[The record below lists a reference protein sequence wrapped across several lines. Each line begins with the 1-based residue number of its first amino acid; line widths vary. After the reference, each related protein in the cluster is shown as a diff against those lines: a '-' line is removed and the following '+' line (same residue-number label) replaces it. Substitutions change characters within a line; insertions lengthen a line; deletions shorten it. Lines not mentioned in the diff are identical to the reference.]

1 MPLGRQALAAACNLR
16 WNFIRLA
23 SPAQCTS
30 RATAASTSTSTST
43 VPTAPTVPTAT
54 AAATVPTATA
64 AVADATALP
73 AAALALSTTT
83 ARVATVASATAAVAD
98 ATALPAAALALATS
112 ALVATIAAAARS
124 AEPVLLPDACQL
136 RESHRR
142 LLPQRRGRVPG
153 MLRLATPATSGATAR
168 GPALATSTVTTTLAS
183 NATRRPALA
192 SFTAASMVR
201 WASRQNMRRMSH
213 NRLRRL
219 GGRSLVQWRMHLGQ
233 SKRILYDDITTA
245 LATSTVTTTLA
256 SNATDAAAA
265 AFALAAA
272 AAVVKCRSR
281 AVCARGRSGSGRARV
296 DR

>member
-83 ARVATVASATAAVAD
+83 VAASDAIVPTATAAVAD

-219 GGRSLVQWRMHLGQ
+219 GGRSLVQWGLHLGQ
-233 SKRILYDDITTA
+233 CHEFLYDA
-245 LATSTVTTTLA
+245 QCAVHRKRTSRRKVRP
-256 SNATDAAAA
+256 
-265 AFALAAA
+265 
-272 AAVVKCRSR
+272 VRQV
-281 AVCARGRSGSGRARV
+281 GSKLQRR
-296 DR
+296 